1 MQNIKVAACVVLYNP
16 EDEIFENI
24 SSYISNVD
32 LLYIVDNSTTHN
44 QKLIEKLLNTFTN
57 IEYINNNDNLGIAT
71 ALNIGC
77 NKALVNG
84 YDWILT
90 MDQDSKFINFPHYLH
105 CLETLEESNNIAI
118 LSANTNYNK
127 EMKIPT
133 QAICDF
139 EEKFS
144 AITSANLLNLKLFE
158 QIGKFE
164 DKLFIDLV
172 DYDYCIKAQMNNF
185 KVLYFP
191 NIFVQHAL
199 GAVFLRKNIFTK
211 KTRAKREHNP
221 QRIYYFARNY
231 LYLSKKF
238 GKYFPK
244 ELNIFKILNI
254 LFIHEITKILL
265 YEDQK
270 TVKLHA
276 KFLGLIH
283 FLTNKYGKHML

>member
-191 NIFVQHAL
+191 NIYPNPHLQIS
-199 GAVFLRKNIFTK
+199 KN
-211 KTRAKREHNP
+211 P
-221 QRIYYFARNY
+221 
-231 LYLSKKF
+231 
-238 GKYFPK
+238 
-244 ELNIFKILNI
+244 IL
-254 LFIHEITKILL
+254 
-265 YEDQK
+265 
-270 TVKLHA
+270 
-276 KFLGLIH
+276 
-283 FLTNKYGKHML
+283 